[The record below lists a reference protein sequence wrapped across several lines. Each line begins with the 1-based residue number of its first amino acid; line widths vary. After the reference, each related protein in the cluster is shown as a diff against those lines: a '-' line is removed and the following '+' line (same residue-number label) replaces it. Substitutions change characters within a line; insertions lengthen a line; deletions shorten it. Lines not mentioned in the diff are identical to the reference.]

1 MRRLIAP
8 FEAQDGVSYQPAPA
22 VWKGLSVTP
31 VDVRFG
37 SKADICAAKSDV
49 RFIPNSDRKSGFP
62 QKVMSALP
70 PKADTCSALAY
81 VCLGPKAD
89 IDSVH
94 SITSSARIAGKAWLP
109 NIATAQSASTSD
121 HLSLDCGQ
129 SEQQDYPERTEG
141 SRMGYLGVARGAKV
155 TARH

>member
-1 MRRLIAP
+1 MQLM
-8 FEAQDGVSYQPAPA
+8 GKPAN
-22 VWKGLSVTP
+22 
-31 VDVRFG
+31 VRFG
-37 SKADICAAKSDV
+37 SLADICSAKEHV
-49 RFIPNSDRKSGFP
+49 RFTPNSDRKSGFP
-62 QKVMSALP
+62 HKVMSALP

-141 SRMGYLGVARGAKV
+141 PLAASLSPKYQTAIQKKHARAIWS
-155 TARH
+155 

>member
-1 MRRLIAP
+1 MRHDRRCATSKNTFSLCLRKL
-8 FEAQDGVSYQPAPA
+8 A
-22 VWKGLSVTP
+22 VQMSALGQKQTC
-31 VDVRFG
+31 FT
-37 SKADICAAKSDV
+37 
-49 RFIPNSDRKSGFP
+49 PNSDRKSGFP
-62 QKVMSALP
+62 HRVMSALP

-129 SEQQDYPERTEG
+129 SEQQDYPER
-141 SRMGYLGVARGAKV
+141 
-155 TARH
+155 